1 MVVGTGGFATGITFC
16 YWGWHVK
23 GSCKDT
29 VLVTAFITR
38 SPSLQVELVEL
49 KNGSAATCC
58 VAPTK
63 KQPQHHSAASSA
75 VISSGSLGLPGC
87 RSLAVDAELGDPRSI
102 HSNSSMVK
110 DWTSQ
115 NVAHFCPQGDFKS
128 ILHKNYHLEA
138 SNLTIN
144 LKHLKTSCLY
154 PPPQLSSRPCLVTL
168 IHESQSLSFGLRS
181 CWPKEPARH
190 VCPHGDGSGCIHTV
204 YVCMHTA
211 SPKNLET

>member
-1 MVVGTGGFATGITFC
+1 M
-16 YWGWHVK
+16 K

-38 SPSLQVELVEL
+38 SPSLQRWISWAQERI
-49 KNGSAATCC
+49 CC
-58 VAPTK
+58 NLLCGPNK
-63 KQPQHHSAASSA
+63 KTTTASLSAASSA

-115 NVAHFCPQGDFKS
+115 NVAHFCPQGDFKRM
-128 ILHKNYHLEA
+128 LHKNYHIMEA
-138 SNLTIN
+138 SNLAIN
-144 LKHLKTSCLY
+144 IKHLKTSCLY
-154 PPPQLSSRPCLVTL
+154 PPPRLSSSPCLVTL

>member
-38 SPSLQVELVEL
+38 SPSLQRWISWALYPDL
-49 KNGSAATCC
+49 LQTCC
-58 VAPTK
+58 CPNK
-63 KQPQHHSAASSA
+63 KTTTASLSAASSA

-115 NVAHFCPQGDFKS
+115 KVAHFCPQGDFKR
-128 ILHKNYHLEA
+128 ILHKNYHILEA
-138 SNLTIN
+138 SNP
-144 LKHLKTSCLY
+144 HYQLKTACLY
-154 PPPQLSSRPCLVTL
+154 PPPRLSSRPCLVTL
-168 IHESQSLSFGLRS
+168 IHESQSLSFGLWS